1 MNVSNRGRDAQA
13 SPIRRLAP
21 YAEQAARQ
29 GVKVYHLNI
38 GQPDLPTPEIV
49 MERLRSYPEKYVPY
63 APSAGTQEF
72 REGMSRYYSQHGLT
86 VSPAEILTTV
96 GGSEALQFAFWALF
110 NPGEDLIVFEPF
122 YTNYATMA
130 LLAGVGVRP
139 IPCDGRTGYHLPPIE
154 AVERAVGPKTRGVL
168 LCAPSNPTGTAYTPA
183 EVDAIVEL
191 AARRDLWIITDEAY
205 REFIYDGATHE
216 SPMTRRKVIERV
228 VLVDSISKR
237 LNLCGARV
245 GTLVSKNAAVREA
258 CLKFAQ
264 ARLSPPTVGQYAA
277 AVIDKVPAAYTQK
290 VVAEFR
296 KRRDLVLACLARIP
310 GTFARKPEGAFYL
323 MAELPVPDA
332 EEFVIWMLKEYR
344 KDGATVMVA
353 PGDGFYATPGRG
365 KNEIRFAYVLEEGA
379 LRKSM
384 EILAGALEAYPVKA
398 TR

>member
-1 MNVSNRGRDAQA
+1 VNVSTRGKEAQA

-21 YAEQAARQ
+21 YAEEAVRQ

-38 GQPDLPTPEIV
+38 GQPDVPTPDIV
-49 MERLRSYPEKYVPY
+49 MERLRSYPTKYVPY
-63 APSAGTQEF
+63 APSNGTLEF
-72 REGMSRYYSQHGLT
+72 REGMSRYYAQHGLDF
-86 VSPAEILTTV
+86 SPAEILTTV

-110 NPGEDLIVFEPF
+110 EPGEDVIVFEPF

-130 LLAGVGVRP
+130 LLAGVGVTP

-154 AVERAVGPKTRGVL
+154 AVERAIGSKTRGIL
-168 LCAPSNPTGTAYTPA
+168 LCAPSNPTGTAYTAA
-183 EVDAIVEL
+183 EVDAIVAL
-191 AARRDLWIITDEAY
+191 AVRRDLWIITDEAY
-205 REFIYDGATHE
+205 REFLYDGATHQ
-216 SPMTRRKVIERV
+216 SPLTRKGVADRV

-237 LNLCGARV
+237 LNMCGARV
-245 GTLVSKNAAVREA
+245 GTLVTKNAAVREI

-264 ARLSPPTVGQYAA
+264 ARLSPPSVGMHAA
-277 AVIDKVPAAYTQK
+277 AVLDKVPAEYTRG
-290 VVAEFR
+290 VVAEFK
-296 KRRDLVLACLARIP
+296 KRRDLVMEGLAKIP

-344 KDGATVMVA
+344 KDKATVMVA

-384 EILAGALEAYPVKA
+384 DILGGALAEYPVKA
-398 TR
+398 AR

>member
-1 MNVSNRGRDAQA
+1 MNISKRGREAQA

-21 YAEQAARQ
+21 YAEEAARQ

-49 MERLRSYPEKYVPY
+49 MDRIRNYPGKYVPY
-63 APSAGTQEF
+63 APSAGIPEF
-72 REGMSRYYSQHGLT
+72 REGMSRYYRNVGLD
-86 VSPAEILTTV
+86 VSPAEVLTTV

-110 NPGEDLIVFEPF
+110 EPGEDVLIFEPF

-130 LLAGVGVRP
+130 LVAGVGVRP

-154 AVERAVGPKTRGVL
+154 AIERAIGPKTRGVV
-168 LCAPSNPTGTAYTPA
+168 LCAPSNPTGTAYTAA
-183 EVDAIVEL
+183 EVDAIVDL
-191 AARRDLWIITDEAY
+191 AMRKDLWIITDEAY
-205 REFIYDGATHE
+205 REFVYDGAKHE
-216 SPMTRRKVIERV
+216 SPMTRAKALDRV

-237 LNLCGARV
+237 LNMCGARV
-245 GTLVSKNAAVREA
+245 GALVSKNAGVRDA

-264 ARLSPPTVGQYAA
+264 ARLSPPTLGQYAA
-277 AVIDKVPAAYTQK
+277 AVIDQVPQSYTDG
-290 VVAEFR
+290 VVTEFR
-296 KRRDLVLACLARIP
+296 KRRDLVLEGLAKIP
-310 GTFARKPEGAFYL
+310 GAFARKPEGAFYL

-344 KDGATVMVA
+344 KDNATVMVA

-384 EILAGALEAYPVKA
+384 DILAGALEAYPVKVG
-398 TR
+398 R